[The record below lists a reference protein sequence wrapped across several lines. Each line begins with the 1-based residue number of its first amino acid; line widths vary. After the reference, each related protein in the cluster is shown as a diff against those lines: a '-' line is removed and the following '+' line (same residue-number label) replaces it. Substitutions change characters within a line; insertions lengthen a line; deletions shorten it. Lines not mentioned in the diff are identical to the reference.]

1 MPRVSDE
8 IVITGVGETVVGRH
22 PGRNSV
28 QLQAMAVL
36 AAVRDAGLTTHDVDG
51 LINLDPYSDPQSM
64 FSTTLAEY
72 LGLTPSWICTV
83 DVGGTVSPM
92 TMLQQAIWA
101 IESGYCTTAVCV
113 FGENMLTGRADNRHG
128 LDLHSKLGAEE
139 WEDPFGAHGM
149 VVPYALLS
157 QRYLDVY
164 GGDYDDFAAV
174 AVNTRRHAQMNDNAQ
189 MRKSLDMQM
198 CREARLISTPLRL
211 FDCSLISDG
220 AGAVVLQ
227 ARTRRINTDRPTVR
241 VSSFG
246 VRSTHNYI
254 AEAPDLEQLG
264 MADAAAEA
272 FNSAGI
278 GPGDLDLAELH
289 DAFTISVLYTLEALG
304 ICQPGE
310 SGAWIRGGNAAIGGI
325 CPVNTHGGLLSQA
338 HIGGM
343 LHITEAVRQLR
354 GEAANRQVAGA
365 RRAVVSG
372 NGGVF
377 SVCGVMIMER
387 EDAA

>member
-1 MPRVSDE
+1 MPRVSDG
-8 IVITGVGETVVGRH
+8 IVIVGIGETTVGRH
-22 PGRNSV
+22 PGRNSL

-36 AAVRDAGLTTHDVDG
+36 AAVKDAGLAVHDIDG
-51 LINLDPYSDPQSM
+51 VINLDPYSDPQSM

-72 LGLTPSWICTV
+72 LGLSPSWVSTV

-92 TMLQQAIWA
+92 TMLQQAVWA

-113 FGENMLTGRADNRHG
+113 YGENMLTGRSVDSTG
-128 LDLHSKLGAEE
+128 LDLHTKLGAEE

-157 QRYLDVY
+157 QRYLDLY
-164 GGDYDDFAAV
+164 GGGYDDFAAV
-174 AVNTRRHAQMNDNAQ
+174 AVNTRRHAQINENAQ
-189 MRKSLDMQM
+189 MRGPLDVET
-198 CREARLISTPLRL
+198 CRAARLISTPLRL

-220 AGAVVLQ
+220 AGAVILQ
-227 ARTRRINTDRPTVR
+227 AEPRRETFSRPVVR
-241 VSSFG
+241 LSSFG
-246 VRSTHNYI
+246 VRCTHNYI
-254 AEAPDLEQLG
+254 ADAPDLEEMG
-264 MADAAAEA
+264 MADAASEA

-278 GPGDLDLAELH
+278 GPDDIDVAELH
-289 DAFTISVLYTLEALG
+289 DAFTVSVLYTLEALG
-304 ICQPGE
+304 MCKPGRA
-310 SGAWIRGGNAAIGGI
+310 GAWIRAGNGTFGGT

-343 LHITEAVRQLR
+343 LHITEAARQLR
-354 GEAANRQVAGA
+354 GEAGRRQVSGA

-377 SVCGVMIMER
+377 SVCGVMVLER
-387 EDAA
+387 HDAA